1 MRRTLNLPGF
11 RSLLYFQH
19 GSGGDPSRQ
28 SPNSRDLPLGRYERA
43 WHMAFLIYK
52 IAPVVRRQILVGA
65 LLAIVSAMTPAVL
78 SASPTPTRVLF
89 ICQFGT
95 AKSAI
100 ARELFKRR
108 AAERGIPVTVF
119 SRGITPEPHLASST
133 RDVLL
138 AEGIVLD
145 AEEVQKLS
153 AVDLRA
159 ADIVVIFN
167 SLPARMRKRNVR
179 DWSDVPSV
187 NDTYPLARAELDQ
200 RIDLLISE
208 LARLQPR

>member
-1 MRRTLNLPGF
+1 MVSIIHN
-11 RSLLYFQH
+11 
-19 GSGGDPSRQ
+19 
-28 SPNSRDLPLGRYERA
+28 
-43 WHMAFLIYK
+43 
-52 IAPVVRRQILVGA
+52 IAPVVRRQVLVGA
-65 LLAIVSAMTPAVL
+65 LVVVMSALAPAGLRASTTP
-78 SASPTPTRVLF
+78 PRVLF

-100 ARELFKRR
+100 ARELLKRR
-108 AAERGIPVTVF
+108 AAERGIPVAVF

-138 AEGIVLD
+138 AEGITLD
-145 AEEVQKLS
+145 ADEARKLS

-159 ADIVVIFN
+159 VDIVVIFN
-167 SLPARMRKRNVR
+167 PLPAPMRRRNQR

-187 NDTYPLARAELDQ
+187 NDTYPLARAELDR

-208 LARLQPR
+208 LARLQP

>member
-1 MRRTLNLPGF
+1 MFSITHN
-11 RSLLYFQH
+11 
-19 GSGGDPSRQ
+19 
-28 SPNSRDLPLGRYERA
+28 
-43 WHMAFLIYK
+43 
-52 IAPVVRRQILVGA
+52 IAPVVRRHVLIGA
-65 LLAIVSAMTPAVL
+65 LIVAMSTLAPAGLRASATP
-78 SASPTPTRVLF
+78 PRVLF

-100 ARELFKRR
+100 ARELLKRR
-108 AAERGIPVTVF
+108 AAERGIPVAVF

-145 AEEVQKLS
+145 ADEVRKLS
-153 AVDLRA
+153 EVDLRA
-159 ADIVVIFN
+159 VDIVVIFN
-167 SLPARMRKRNVR
+167 PLPAPMRRRNQR

-187 NDTYPLARAELDQ
+187 NDTYPLARAELDR

-208 LARLQPR
+208 LARVQP

>member
-1 MRRTLNLPGF
+1 MFSITHN
-11 RSLLYFQH
+11 
-19 GSGGDPSRQ
+19 
-28 SPNSRDLPLGRYERA
+28 
-43 WHMAFLIYK
+43 M
-52 IAPVVRRQILVGA
+52 APVVRRQVLIGA
-65 LLAIVSAMTPAVL
+65 LVVVMSTLAPARLRASTTP
-78 SASPTPTRVLF
+78 PRVLF

-100 ARELFKRR
+100 ARELLKRR
-108 AAERGIPVTVF
+108 AAERGIPVAVF

-145 AEEVQKLS
+145 ADEVRKLS
-153 AVDLRA
+153 EVDLRA
-159 ADIVVIFN
+159 VDIVVIFN
-167 SLPARMRKRNVR
+167 PLPAPMRRRNQR

-187 NDTYPLARAELDQ
+187 NDTYPLARAELDR

-208 LARLQPR
+208 LARLQP